1 MHTQVCTFRGGFIV
15 RGIAAEQVK
24 VNAGRWMRGGWAMN
38 GRGGG
43 SFDGTT
49 GQER

>member
-1 MHTQVCTFRGGFIV
+1 M

-24 VNAGRWMRGGWAMN
+24 VDGGRWMRGGRAMN

-49 GQER
+49 GQWR